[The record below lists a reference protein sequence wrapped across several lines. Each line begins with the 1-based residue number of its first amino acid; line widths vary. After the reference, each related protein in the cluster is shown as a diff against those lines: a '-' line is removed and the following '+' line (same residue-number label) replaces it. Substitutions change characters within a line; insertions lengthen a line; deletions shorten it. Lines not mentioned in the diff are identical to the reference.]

1 MIDVHVS
8 GRGRASALRG
18 KPLTKPEVEVLT
30 AISMG
35 YNDGQTAAMFGIT
48 PSTVRSHLG
57 RIMVKL
63 GASSR
68 AHMVRLGFTEGYLR
82 LSPETLNRKPWVR
95 AA

>member
-1 MIDVHVS
+1 
-8 GRGRASALRG
+8 
-18 KPLTKPEVEVLT
+18 
-30 AISMG
+30 
-35 YNDGQTAAMFGIT
+35 
-48 PSTVRSHLG
+48 
-57 RIMVKL
+57 MVKL